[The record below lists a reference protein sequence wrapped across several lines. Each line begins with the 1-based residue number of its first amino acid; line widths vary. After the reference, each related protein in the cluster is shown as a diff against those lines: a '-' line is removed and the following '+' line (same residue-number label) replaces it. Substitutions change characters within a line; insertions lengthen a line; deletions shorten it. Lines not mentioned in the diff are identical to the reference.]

1 MLGELLDTKVKI
13 KIAELFVS
21 QHEPLTVSDVS
32 RKLNISKSRA
42 SECLRELSEK
52 GILTRKDIG
61 RNAVYSMSSGS
72 AAQIVKRSLTQN
84 IAIVPEIEKALAA
97 RIRKLK
103 PASLVLFGSALRGL
117 KIGSDVDFLLIYK
130 DKIDEDEVYRISSD
144 MTVMFGFH
152 VSVIMMELDEFKSK
166 ANRAEGFVLNV
177 IATHKLVYGKDLEG
191 LAWPKK

>member
-1 MLGELLDTKVKI
+1 MDTKVKI

-52 GILTRKDIG
+52 GILARKDIG